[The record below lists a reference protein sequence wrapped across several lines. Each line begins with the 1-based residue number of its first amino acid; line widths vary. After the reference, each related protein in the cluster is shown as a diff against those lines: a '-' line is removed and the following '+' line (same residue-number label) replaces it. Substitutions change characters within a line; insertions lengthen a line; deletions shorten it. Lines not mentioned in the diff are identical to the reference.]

1 MNLWL
6 CLITG
11 ETDWLW
17 SGETPTGPFFHAALC
32 GTDTR
37 LKEAKISAECLYLP
51 VQNLPVPV
59 CVGWEQEYRFSRK
72 ILSRLFIAG
81 WRIRKDSVWGVV
93 GTFGQK
99 LPRYRTCRYFRHWS
113 VKTSKKRTIGAK
125 QRPWTLWK
133 GCCLILLFLKLFIT
147 TARTQ
152 ECIFLVLEVL
162 VDVFMVK
169 NLEKLL
175 ILKKKIFK

>member
-1 MNLWL
+1 MTLPHYRWDR
-6 CLITG
+6 LIMKRRDSHWAIFSCCIVW
-11 ETDWLW
+11 DWHKTKGSQNQRW
-17 SGETPTGPFFHAALC
+17 VSIFT
-32 GTDTR
+32 
-37 LKEAKISAECLYLP
+37 SAEPASAC
-51 VQNLPVPV
+51 V

-147 TARTQ
+147 NARTQ

-169 NLEKLL
+169 NLEKLQ
-175 ILKKKIFK
+175 IDCCC

>member
-1 MNLWL
+1 MLLVKVLFVPPPPLCNFKSAFFMNLWL

-72 ILSRLFIAG
+72 ILQRLFIATADEQG
-81 WRIRKDSVWGVV
+81 EESG
-93 GTFGQK
+93 
-99 LPRYRTCRYFRHWS
+99 
-113 VKTSKKRTIGAK
+113 KT
-125 QRPWTLWK
+125 P
-133 GCCLILLFLKLFIT
+133 F
-147 TARTQ
+147 
-152 ECIFLVLEVL
+152 EVL
-162 VDVFMVK
+162 WEPLVK
-169 NLEKLL
+169 SYRDTGPADILGTDRLKPVRKGRLEPNRGHGH
-175 ILKKKIFK
+175 FGRVVWSYCF